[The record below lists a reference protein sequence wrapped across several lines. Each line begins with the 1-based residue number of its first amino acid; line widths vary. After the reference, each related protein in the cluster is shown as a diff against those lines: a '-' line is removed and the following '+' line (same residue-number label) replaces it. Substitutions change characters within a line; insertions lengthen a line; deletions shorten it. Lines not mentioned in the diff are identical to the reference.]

1 VRKRWLPEGFIQA
14 VAYRGVRVCDA
25 MGSRRYQ
32 LDGKDND
39 GPVDDQIEY
48 ICRFVARKQRVEASK
63 HMGRIEWRQYDVTA
77 VFEAVVNAVV
87 DRDYGRRGSRVRLRL
102 HSDRI
107 ELYSPGAPTGGMRL
121 EEVAY
126 KQNGRNPAIGSLKR
140 RAVADEI
147 LARRGTM
154 MDRRGAGVP
163 AILEGSRRVSGRQ
176 PVYELF
182 GDQLRLTIYAGDPAA
197 GGSA

>member
-1 VRKRWLPEGFIQA
+1 
-14 VAYRGVRVCDA
+14 
-25 MGSRRYQ
+25 
-32 LDGKDND
+32 
-39 GPVDDQIEY
+39 
-48 ICRFVARKQRVEASK
+48 
-63 HMGRIEWRQYDVTA
+63 MGRIDWRQYDVTA

-87 DRDYGRRGSRVRLRL
+87 HRDYGRRASRVRLRS

-107 ELYSPGAPTGGMRL
+107 ELYSPGAPADGMCL

-126 KQNGRNPAIGSLKR
+126 KQNARNPGIGSLKR

-176 PVYELF
+176 AVYELF

-197 GGSA
+197 GESA